1 MYRARIAGLFN
12 INDVNRQMD
21 KLIKDV
27 QKKTFQTA
35 QDLTPVRTG
44 YARRNW
50 KQDTT
55 VTGFDVTNS
64 VPYIGMLDKGSSR
77 QAPRGISKPT
87 ARKMAGYIRTR
98 RLSR

>member
-1 MYRARIAGLFN
+1 MFRARLAGLFD
-12 INDVNRQMD
+12 IKDVNRQMD
-21 KLIKDV
+21 DLLKDI

-35 QDLTPVRTG
+35 RSLTPVRTG

-55 VTGFDVTNS
+55 TTGFDVTNS
-64 VPYIGMLDKGSSR
+64 VPYIGMLDKGHSK

-87 ARKMAGYIRTR
+87 ARQVAGYIRTR
-98 RLSR
+98 SLKR

>member
-1 MYRARIAGLFN
+1 MYRARLAGLFD

-27 QKKTFQTA
+27 QKRTFQTA
-35 QDLTPVRTG
+35 RDLTPVRTG
-44 YARRNW
+44 NARRNW
-50 KQDTT
+50 TQDTT
-55 VTGFDVTNS
+55 STGFDVTNS
-64 VPYIGMLDKGSSR
+64 VPYIVHLDKGSSR